1 MLTQIL
7 IIKKYRLKL
16 KKKKKKK
23 KILLIILTRL
33 FKATSTIT
41 TQQLQV
47 YSCLCNQTH
56 LHPATA
62 KNHTFT
68 NSTPATMI
76 FNIKLAA
83 IYNTHNTPKNLI

>member
-1 MLTQIL
+1 MSTQIL
-7 IIKKYRLKL
+7 IIKKYNLKIFFL
-16 KKKKKKK
+16 NKN
-23 KILLIILTRL
+23 KILLIVLTRL

-47 YSCLCNQTH
+47 YSCLCNQRH
-56 LHPATA
+56 LHLAIA
-62 KNHTFT
+62 NNHTFT
-68 NSTPATMI
+68 GSTPPTMI